1 MNIEI
6 LSAGEAEREAHLRKA
21 LEARIAEHTGGL
33 ESIAFNDP
41 NVEPDILIYL
51 GSRQAKADPNIT
63 GRIET
68 ALVQKWRVL
77 PLVDHLE
84 DYQNL
89 TPDSLHS
96 INGDCWTSAGQ
107 IAENILR
114 QLGVTERDRRV
125 FLSYRRRESTP
136 MALQLYEKLHQAG
149 YLVFLDYFSV
159 ERGIRIQERIQ
170 QALDEMSFV
179 LLLESAGAAQSKWV
193 AEDEIGYALSHRL
206 GLLSLAWPEL
216 KSAPGFPMIP
226 PDRREQLS
234 PDDLEEDGRL
244 TSEAIERTTLRI
256 EREHADQLRAR
267 REGMVKNVSELLAE
281 AGHKTIRLGPY
292 SLLQP
297 RSAPEAELIEDLVI
311 RVCPRPANHR
321 DMFELGQDCL
331 RRRAGKEVLGP
342 SAWIVSLPGG
352 YQENLD
358 VARWIGG
365 IQNPQVSF
373 VGPLDIPEIGAK
385 EVASRS

>member
-1 MNIEI
+1 
-6 LSAGEAEREAHLRKA
+6 
-21 LEARIAEHTGGL
+21 
-33 ESIAFNDP
+33 
-41 NVEPDILIYL
+41 
-51 GSRQAKADPNIT
+51 
-63 GRIET
+63 
-68 ALVQKWRVL
+68 
-77 PLVDHLE
+77 
-84 DYQNL
+84 
-89 TPDSLHS
+89 
-96 INGDCWTSAGQ
+96 
-107 IAENILR
+107 
-114 QLGVTERDRRV
+114 
-125 FLSYRRRESTP
+125 
-136 MALQLYEKLHQAG
+136 
-149 YLVFLDYFSV
+149 
-159 ERGIRIQERIQ
+159 
-170 QALDEMSFV
+170 
-179 LLLESAGAAQSKWV
+179 
-193 AEDEIGYALSHRL
+193 
-206 GLLSLAWPEL
+206 
-216 KSAPGFPMIP
+216 
-226 PDRREQLS
+226 
-234 PDDLEEDGRL
+234 L

>member
-6 LSAGEAEREAHLRKA
+6 LSAGEGERETQLRIA
-21 LEARIAEHTGGL
+21 LEARIAEHTGGS

-41 NVEPDILIYL
+41 NVEPDLLVYL
-51 GSRQAKADPNIT
+51 GSHQAKADPNVT
-63 GRIET
+63 GRIDT
-68 ALVQKWRVL
+68 ALAQKWRVL
-77 PLVDHLE
+77 PLVDDLE
-84 DYQNL
+84 DYHGL
-89 TPDSLHS
+89 TPESLHS
-96 INGDCWTSAGQ
+96 INGDRWTSAGQ
-107 IAENILR
+107 IAESVLR

-170 QALDEMSFV
+170 QALDEMSFI
-179 LLLESAGAAQSKWV
+179 LLLESAGAAESKWV
-193 AEDEIGYALSHRL
+193 AEDEIGYALSQRL

-216 KSAPGFPMIP
+216 NAPVFPMIP

-234 PDDLEEDGRL
+234 RDDLEEDGRL
-244 TSEAIERTTLRI
+244 TSKALERTTLRI

-281 AGHKTIRLGPY
+281 SGQNTIRLGPY
-292 SLLQP
+292 SLLRRP
-297 RSAPEAELIEDLVI
+297 STRDGEHTGDVVI
-311 RVCPRPANHR
+311 RVCPRPASYR
-321 DMFELGQDCL
+321 DMYELGQDCL
-331 RRRAGKEVLGP
+331 RRRAGKEVPGP
-342 SAWIVSLPGG
+342 GAWIVSLPGG
-352 YQENLD
+352 YPENLD

-365 IQNPQVSF
+365 VQNPQVSF
-373 VGPLDIPEIGAK
+373 ISPLEIPEIAAK